1 MIEWK
6 NTVRTAV
13 EEQNRKRLIEDCQKK
28 VDGNIVTK
36 TKTAHILEKI
46 KDTSYTRKSQEELKH
61 LSKKE
66 TKTLMIARLTIYV
79 IPAIV

>member
-36 TKTAHILEKI
+36 TAHILEKI
-46 KDTSYTRKSQEELKH
+46 KDTSYTRKPQEELKH
-61 LSKKE
+61 LRKKE
-66 TKTLMIARLTIYV
+66 TKTLMIARF
-79 IPAIV
+79 